1 MKNPKYQLK
10 AEQNLTVFRFVSQGT
25 KGDVQ
30 KRIEFNETNLK
41 DFYNLAFGDEDALTG
56 AVNDKIV
63 TTNNDTEK
71 VLTTVASAVYAF
83 TDRKPEAWVYATG
96 STSAR
101 TRLYRMSLNKYFAEL
116 DIDFYIVGELG
127 ENWLEFEKNTNYEGF
142 EIKRREKE

>member
-142 EIKRREKE
+142 AIKRREKE